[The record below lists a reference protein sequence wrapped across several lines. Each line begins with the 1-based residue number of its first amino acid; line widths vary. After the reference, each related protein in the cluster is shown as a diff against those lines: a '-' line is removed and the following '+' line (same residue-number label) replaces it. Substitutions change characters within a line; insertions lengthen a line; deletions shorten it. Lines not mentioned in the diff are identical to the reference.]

1 MLGKTIKNE
10 FVNRWR
16 QVAAIFGGF
25 ITFSLIVLVLGK
37 LSQSV
42 IVNSYFKNL
51 VLIIDGIYMF
61 ASIGVIIALMIMP
74 FGDFRTRFYKD
85 EGYLTHTLPVKT
97 STLVTGRMICDLCMV
112 ILAAV
117 IWPLGICIAA
127 GKANIYSQLVDNA
140 LWGIKILGNTVD
152 RALVVGV
159 MVQIFI
165 FVFLGILFTLWMLN
179 AAYAFGHMFNRGKR
193 VKSVAGFIGFAIIF
207 ELVIMLLDKITQIEA
222 LEKAID
228 SIIQK
233 ICGSNEVATA
243 IYVFGI
249 LNIGMIVGVVLLAIV
264 TAYIMKKHL
273 NLE

>member
-16 QVAAIFGGF
+16 QVAAILGGF
-25 ITFSLIVLVLGK
+25 ITFSLIVFVLGK
-37 LSQSV
+37 LSKNV
-42 IVNSYFKNL
+42 IVNSNFENFVL
-51 VLIIDGIYMF
+51 VIDGIYLF
-61 ASIGVIIALMIMP
+61 VSIGVIIALMFMP

-85 EGYLTHTLPVKT
+85 QGYLTHTLPVKT

-117 IWPLGICIAA
+117 IWPLGICIAT
-127 GKANIYSQLVDNA
+127 GELNIYSHLVDNI
-140 LWGIKILGNTVD
+140 LWGISILGNTVD

-165 FVFLGILFTLWMLN
+165 FVFLGILFSLWMLN
-179 AAYAFGHMFNRGKR
+179 AAYAFGHIFNRGKR
-193 VKSVAGFIGFAIIF
+193 IKSVVGFIGFAIIF
-207 ELVIMLLDKITQIEA
+207 ELVVMLLNKISQIDT
-222 LEKAID
+222 LEKAIN
-228 SIIQK
+228 SIIEK
-233 ICGSNEVATA
+233 ICGSNEAATA
-243 IYVFGI
+243 IVVFGI
-249 LNIGMIVGVVLLAIV
+249 LNTGMIVGVVLLAIV